1 MHDALAVH
9 LLHAAEEAPHELSHF
24 AFGKVSVGLL
34 DPVEK
39 LSACEELQDN
49 VDGVFGLVHS
59 FQFEDVGV

>member
-1 MHDALAVH
+1 MHDALAMH
-9 LLHAAEEAPHELSHF
+9 LLHSAEEAPHELSHF
-24 AFGKVSVGLL
+24 PFRKVSVGLL

-39 LSACEELQDN
+39 LSACQELQDN